1 MNIYINKNN
10 LSGDYKAAYF
20 DILNYLQ
27 SSDISVDSKL
37 YNEVSEDMM
46 DMLLS
51 AQNNSLPVDN
61 IIGEDVKS
69 FCKDII
75 NSYSSKNTIIVS
87 ILKKVN
93 FSLVF
98 LTIVSFLFQ
107 LSYEKIAL
115 SLVVVILLTWSFSST
130 MINFIYKKLFL
141 RFRGLKNRILCIL
154 ITFVLC
160 MILLFPIIMLLS
172 SYLTIAL
179 NGYLV
184 STVSLLLM
192 FTFHYICK
200 KLDKNI
206 KWYSYLR

>member
-10 LSGDYKAAYF
+10 LSGDYKTAYF

-27 SSDISVDSKL
+27 SSDISVNSKL

-61 IIGEDVKS
+61 IIGTDIKI

-75 NSYSSKNTIIVS
+75 NSYNSKSTIIVS
-87 ILKKVN
+87 ILKKVT

-98 LTIVSFLFQ
+98 LTFVSFLFQ
-107 LSYEKIAL
+107 LFYGKIAL

-130 MINFIYKKLFL
+130 LINFFYRKFFL

-154 ITFVLC
+154 VTFVLC
-160 MILLFPIIMLLS
+160 MVLLFPIIMLLA
-172 SYLTIAL
+172 SYLTIGL

-184 STVSLLLM
+184 SAISLLLI
-192 FTFHYICK
+192 FIFHYICK